1 LGRSSRRVKK
11 SFMDVVLAVDLGTT
25 ALKCALHDLQGNV
38 VAKDTEEYQLITP
51 DALSVEMD
59 TETYWRAFS
68 TAVAKVMKVSG
79 IAPADVKA
87 LGLSAQGETLIVV
100 DKSGKP
106 LRRAIV
112 WLDNRAQS
120 EADEL
125 GELLGHRHAYKITGQ
140 VKLVPTWPAAKILW
154 LRRHEPKL
162 FDKVNKFLLLED
174 YFLHRMTGEYVCEGS
189 LVTSTCYWNFRT
201 KKWWPEML
209 NTLGIT
215 TAQLPRYC
223 ESGVPVGKLLPKVA
237 EELGLSQQTVACM
250 GALDQA
256 CGAIGVG
263 NIRPGIFSENTG
275 AALAICATVS
285 QPTLDPNNQMPC
297 HYHGVPDLYMLHT
310 FTSGGIVLRWFRDEF
325 AQMEKAKAQANGLD
339 AYDLMGEEAAR
350 VPPGSEGLVMLP
362 HLQGAMAPEA
372 NPKAKGVF
380 FGFTLRHGRG
390 HFMRA
395 IMEAVGFIVQRNLE
409 VIEGLGV
416 PVNEIRALGGGAHSR
431 LWKQI
436 EADIT
441 RRPVVTTTN
450 EEAATLGA
458 AILAGK
464 AVGLYASIEEAAK
477 QMVQIK
483 ERFEPN
489 SKNFT
494 LYEEAYGTYVQL
506 YNRLCPLFG

>member
-1 LGRSSRRVKK
+1 
-11 SFMDVVLAVDLGTT
+11 MDAILAVDLGTT

-68 TAVAKVMKVSG
+68 TAIAKVMKVSG

-100 DKSGKP
+100 DKSGRP

-125 GELLGHRHAYKITGQ
+125 GELLGHRHAYETTGQ
-140 VKLVPTWPAAKILW
+140 VKLVPTWPAAKVLW
-154 LRRHEPKL
+154 LRRHEAQL
-162 FDKVNKFLLLED
+162 FEKVGKFLLLED
-174 YFLHRMTGEYVCEGS
+174 YFLHRLTGEYVCEGS

-201 KKWWPEML
+201 KEWWPEML
-209 NTLGIT
+209 KTLGIT
-215 TAQLPRYC
+215 TAQLPRYF

-237 EELGLSQQTVACM
+237 EELGLSPQTVACT

-325 AQMEKAKAQANGLD
+325 AQMEKAVAQASGFD
-339 AYDLMGEEAAR
+339 AYDLMGAEAAR
-350 VPPGSEGLVMLP
+350 VPPGCEGLVMLP

-380 FGFTLRHGRG
+380 FGFTLRHGRS
-390 HFMRA
+390 HFTRA
-395 IMEAVGFIVQRNLE
+395 IMEAVGFIVRRNIE

-416 PVNEIRALGGGAHSR
+416 PVNEIRALGGGARSR
-431 LWKQI
+431 IWKQI

-464 AVGLYASIEEAAK
+464 AVGLYASIEEAAG

-483 ERFEPN
+483 ERFEPTPE
-489 SKNFT
+489 NFA
-494 LYEEAYGTYVQL
+494 LYEEAYRTYVQL

>member
-1 LGRSSRRVKK
+1 
-11 SFMDVVLAVDLGTT
+11 MDAILAIDLGTT

-38 VAKDTEEYQLITP
+38 VAKDTKEYQLITP

-59 TETYWRAFS
+59 ADTYWQAFK
-68 TAVAKVMKVSG
+68 TAVAKVMKASG
-79 IAPADVKA
+79 VAPADVKA

-100 DKSGKP
+100 DKSGQP

-112 WLDNRAQS
+112 WLDNRSQS

-125 GELLGHRHAYKITGQ
+125 GELLGHRYAYETTGQ
-140 VKLVPTWPAAKILW
+140 VSIVPTWPAAKVLW
-154 LRRHEPKL
+154 LRRHEAQL
-162 FDKVNKFLLLED
+162 FEKVDKFLLLED
-174 YFLHRMTGEYVCEGS
+174 YFLHRLTGEYVCEGS
-189 LVTSTCYWNFRT
+189 LVTSTCYWNYRT
-201 KKWWPEML
+201 KEWWPEML
-209 NTLGIT
+209 KTLGIT
-215 TAQLPRYC
+215 TAQLPRYS
-223 ESGVPVGKLLPKVA
+223 ESGMPVNKLLPKVA
-237 EELGLSQQTVACM
+237 EELGLSPQTMACT

-275 AALAICATVS
+275 AALAIC
-285 QPTLDPNNQMPC
+285 
-297 HYHGVPDLYMLHT
+297 
-310 FTSGGIVLRWFRDEF
+310 LRWFRDEF
-325 AQMEKAKAQANGLD
+325 AQMESAVAQASGLD
-339 AYDLMGEEAAR
+339 AYDLMGAEAAR
-350 VPPGSEGLVMLP
+350 VSPGCEGLVMLP

-380 FGFTLRHGRG
+380 FGFTLRHGRS
-390 HFMRA
+390 HFTRA
-395 IMEAVGFIVQRNLE
+395 IMEAVGFIVRRNIE
-409 VIEGLGV
+409 VIDGLGV
-416 PVNEIRALGGGAHSR
+416 PVSEIRALGGGARSQI
-431 LWKQI
+431 WKQI

-464 AVGLYASIEEAAK
+464 AVGLYASIEEAAR

-489 SKNFT
+489 PKNFD
-494 LYEEAYGTYVQL
+494 LYDEAYQTYVQL
-506 YNRLCPLFG
+506 YNQSCPLFG